1 MRRAQR
7 CRSEVFRIRSQMQ
20 VFKGALGDMGG
31 ALEKGSQWSQRMFSE
46 RLNMCSLVGPW
57 WMDLGRVFWVL
68 TVSGQGA

>member
-1 MRRAQR
+1 M
-7 CRSEVFRIRSQMQ
+7 
-20 VFKGALGDMGG
+20 FKGALGDMGG